1 MFDILIF
8 VLVVVVICGAVLENI
23 RLKNK
28 NIELLFLLAQLNID
42 NSALK
47 KNITSS
53 DDTEKDHLI
62 KFLSETRD
70 TSYQFILDFQKQ
82 LIDLKTE
89 VDPYVSFFEELNTS
103 QEIKD
108 INSEII
114 KRFID
119 HYKKLLNFLPEEEPD
134 GR

>member
-1 MFDILIF
+1 MLDILIF

-47 KNITSS
+47 KNITSN

-70 TSYQFILDFQKQ
+70 TSYQFISDFQKQ
-82 LIDLKTE
+82 LVDLKTE
-89 VDPYVSFFEELNTS
+89 MDPYISFFEEFNVS

-114 KRFID
+114 TKFIN
-119 HYKKLLNFLPEEEPD
+119 HYTKLLAFIPEEEPD

>member
-1 MFDILIF
+1 MLDILIF
-8 VLVVVVICGAVLENI
+8 ALVVIVICGAVLENI

-42 NSALK
+42 NGLLK
-47 KNITSS
+47 KNIASS
-53 DDTEKDHLI
+53 DDVEKDHLI

-70 TSYQFILDFQKQ
+70 ISYEFISDFQKQ
-82 LIDLKTE
+82 LVDLKTE
-89 VDPYVSFFEELNTS
+89 LDPYVSFFEDFNLS
-103 QEIKD
+103 QEEKD

-114 KRFID
+114 IKFIN
-119 HYKKLLNFLPEEEPD
+119 HYKKLLDFLPEEESN

>member
-1 MFDILIF
+1 MLDILIF

-23 RLKNK
+23 RLKNS
-28 NIELLFLLAQLNID
+28 NTELLFLLAQLNLD
-42 NSALK
+42 NDAIK
-47 KNITSS
+47 KNFSTSE
-53 DDTEKDHLI
+53 DIEKDHLI

-70 TSYQFILDFQKQ
+70 ASYQFISDFQKQ
-82 LIDLKTE
+82 LVDLKTE
-89 VDPYVSFFEELNTS
+89 IDPYVSFFEEFNAS

-114 KRFID
+114 TKFIN
-119 HYKKLLNFLPEEEPD
+119 HYTKLLDFIPEEEPD